1 MNSVRHF
8 DIFEVD
14 GSEYQT
20 RDDDED
26 LYEVSERDIEIQS
39 TISQLLNR
47 LSLQTGR
54 FNIRK

>member
-1 MNSVRHF
+1 MSSMRDF
-8 DIFEVD
+8 DTFEED

-26 LYEVSERDIEIQS
+26 LYQVSESDIEIQS

-47 LSLQTGR
+47 LS
-54 FNIRK
+54 